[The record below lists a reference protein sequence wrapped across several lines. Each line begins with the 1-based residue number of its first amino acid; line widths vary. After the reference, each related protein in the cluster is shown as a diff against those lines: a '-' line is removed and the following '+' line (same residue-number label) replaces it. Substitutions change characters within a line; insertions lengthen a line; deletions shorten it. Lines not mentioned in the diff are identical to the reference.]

1 MGADASQQI
10 QAAIKLQRATRQRL
24 CSRSRALRFFTQT
37 TRSFPSRIS
46 NTTKLNHA
54 FGTGIL
60 VLIVTL
66 ALVERLLYSLPL
78 LDAIEVSKV
87 LSAIK
92 ICGTW
97 HGAGC
102 IRRTIQVPIST
113 LPLPSS
119 LDHLANDCD
128 TKGMARRTRALL
140 SLPSSST
147 SSQPVMLLGAGTTKS
162 AAEAFS
168 ARQLALRPIPSSS
181 SVDIADVHSEIARYH
196 LWYLLALLAV
206 GIALLYFFITVM
218 IPLSGQ
224 RLRQIVQLLLN
235 HRRRVADRLS
245 PKAAAPTSATTYT
258 RQRDRKAIVGA
269 QTGVQSSTESA
280 IASGSAA
287 VSSSGASTAAAAGA
301 ALISWNELQ
310 RRAGGK
316 RFTTQQISLLWEA
329 HKAHTRGTLTYN
341 QFRSHCK
348 GHRLSREA
356 VSAMWAR
363 HKHMTMPKMAT

>member
-10 QAAIKLQRATRQRL
+10 PAAIKLQRATRQRL
-24 CSRSRALRFFTQT
+24 RSRSRALRFFTQT
-37 TRSFPSRIS
+37 TRSFPLRIS
-46 NTTKLNHA
+46 NTTKLGNES
-54 FGTGIL
+54 IL

-66 ALVERLLYSLPL
+66 ALVARLLYSLPL
-78 LDAIEVSKV
+78 LDTIEVTKV

-102 IRRTIQVPIST
+102 IRRTIQVPFPT

-119 LDHLANDCD
+119 LDHLANGCD
-128 TKGMARRTRALL
+128 KKGMPRRTRALL
-140 SLPSSST
+140 YLPSSPT
-147 SSQPVMLLGAGTTKS
+147 SSQPVMLLGAGTPLS

-181 SVDIADVHSEIARYH
+181 SIDRTIVHSEIARYH
-196 LWYLLALLAV
+196 LWYLLAPLAV
-206 GIALLYFFITVM
+206 GLALLYFFIAVM

-224 RLRQIVQLLLN
+224 RLRETVQLLLN

-245 PKAAAPTSATTYT
+245 PKATAPTSATTCT
-258 RQRDRKAIVGA
+258 RPRDRKAIVGA
-269 QTGVQSSTESA
+269 KPGVQSSTESA

-287 VSSSGASTAAAAGA
+287 VSSSGAPTAAAAAA

-316 RFTTQQISLLWEA
+316 RFTNQQMSLLWEA

-356 VSAMWAR
+356 VSAMWAQ
-363 HKHMTMPKMAT
+363 HKHMTKPKMAT